1 MAYRDF
7 ANDRQKGILRDVL
20 MFYGAEDYLINWAV
34 DKIISDNVEE
44 ENRDIDVRHMD
55 GETVSA
61 YDIMAEARAFSM
73 FSPKRVVI
81 VRNYLRQ

>member
-7 ANDRQKGILRDVL
+7 ANDRQKGILKDVL

-44 ENRDIDVRHMD
+44 EKPMVERDDY
-55 GETVSA
+55 EPPT
-61 YDIMAEARAFSM
+61 YDENTGQMSLF
-73 FSPKRVVI
+73 
-81 VRNYLRQ
+81 